1 MEKRS
6 FSDRVLRASVTA
18 IYIYDLI
25 QGKNIFINSEYT
37 NLTGYTLDDIQQM
50 GQSEFF
56 SLFHPDDQAAVAAHF
71 DRIKDVSDEAVLEIE
86 YRFKTKEGRWIWCFS
101 RDTVFARSH
110 GSVSQIMGT
119 FIDVTERKQAER
131 ALLQVRKLEAIS
143 TLAGG
148 LAHDFNNALSTIVT
162 NVELLKLDR
171 PDDREVMEF
180 INPILDS
187 ARRMA
192 HLTSQLMAYAQ
203 GGKYRTE
210 KISLSRFIEDRLPS
224 ILHHDDPNIHIETDL
239 PADLP
244 NISADPTQMQMI
256 LSAITANAAEAV
268 EGTGY
273 ITISTGTA
281 EINEE
286 VAKNRVG
293 SKPGSYVYLR
303 VEDDGKGMDEEAKKR
318 IFDPFFTTKFQGRG
332 LGMAATYG
340 IVKNHEG
347 WIDIHSEV
355 GKGTAVQVY
364 FPAVYVQEAH
374 AEEKREQL
382 TAGKGTIL
390 AVEDEAPVM
399 AAMKKALQMLGYD
412 VLTATSGREAI
423 KVVKTHDGKI
433 ELVILDIGL
442 PDMPGD
448 KVLASLLTERPSLKV
463 LICSGYAPNSSAQGI
478 LDKGA
483 RGFVQKPFSLAEFS
497 SKVNEVIETD

>member
-1 MEKRS
+1 MERKS

-25 QGKNIFINSEYT
+25 QGK
-37 NLTGYTLDDIQQM
+37 
-50 GQSEFF
+50 
-56 SLFHPDDQAAVAAHF
+56 
-71 DRIKDVSDEAVLEIE
+71 DVSDEAVLEIE
-86 YRFKTKEGRWIWCFS
+86 YRFKTKEGRWMWCFS
-101 RDTVFARSH
+101 RDTVFARSY

-119 FIDVTERKQAER
+119 FIDITDRKQAER
-131 ALLQVRKLEAIS
+131 ALLQVKKLEAIS

-171 PDDREVMEF
+171 PDDREIMEF
-180 INPILDS
+180 IDPILDS

-210 KISLSRFIEDRLPS
+210 NISLSRFIEDRLPS
-224 ILHHDDPNIHIETDL
+224 ILHHDDPNIRLETDF
-239 PADLP
+239 PDDLP
-244 NISADPTQMQMI
+244 NVSADPTQMQMI
-256 LSAITANAAEAV
+256 LSAITANAAEAI
-268 EGTGY
+268 EGSGY
-273 ITISTGTA
+273 INISTGSE
-281 EINEE
+281 EIDDK
-286 VAKNRVG
+286 VAQSHIG

-303 VEDDGKGMDEEAKKR
+303 VEDNGKGMDEEAKKKV
-318 IFDPFFTTKFQGRG
+318 FDPFFTTKLQGRG

-347 WIDIHSEV
+347 WIDIHSAV

-364 FPAVYVQEAH
+364 FPAVYLQEAH
-374 AEEKREQL
+374 VEETSEQL

-399 AAMKKALQMLGYD
+399 TAMKKALQMLGYD

-433 ELVILDIGL
+433 DLVILDIGL
-442 PDMPGD
+442 PDIPGD
-448 KVLASLLTERPSLKV
+448 NVLASLLAERPSLKV

-478 LDKGA
+478 IDKGA
-483 RGFVQKPFSLAEFS
+483 RGFVQKPFSLADFS
-497 SKVNEVIETD
+497 SKVSEVIETD